1 MAHTLE
7 DMVAVLEAT
16 TSPFAL
22 ADDLQIF
29 QEGLADAARRIRA
42 LEAEGVLSGPRPA
55 RVPILALTASA
66 TFCRSSLRFCAVT
79 TIVSS
84 TSEEV
89 ELSSA
94 ASTMPETRMAK

>member
-42 LEAEGVLSGPRPA
+42 LEAQTPVK
-55 RVPILALTASA
+55 
-66 TFCRSSLRFCAVT
+66 
-79 TIVSS
+79 
-84 TSEEV
+84 
-89 ELSSA
+89 
-94 ASTMPETRMAK
+94 AKAKAQKAGG

>member
-29 QEGLADAARRIRA
+29 QEGLADAARRIQA
-42 LEAEGVLSGPRPA
+42 LEAQAPVK
-55 RVPILALTASA
+55 
-66 TFCRSSLRFCAVT
+66 
-79 TIVSS
+79 
-84 TSEEV
+84 
-89 ELSSA
+89 
-94 ASTMPETRMAK
+94 AKAKTQKAGG